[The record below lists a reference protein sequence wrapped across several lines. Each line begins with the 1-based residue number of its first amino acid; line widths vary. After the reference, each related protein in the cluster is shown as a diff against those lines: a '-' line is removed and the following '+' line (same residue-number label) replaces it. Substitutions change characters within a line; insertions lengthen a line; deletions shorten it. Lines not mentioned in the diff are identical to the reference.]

1 MEKRAAYP
9 ASHVFGCFPLWMGWL
24 PCHPGSVPF
33 GSPSRPL
40 RCGISSSAYCCQEVL
55 GSPSR
60 SLPAGRVQNARID
73 GFIDNKVLLSS
84 WEDQLSRSLAISDV
98 LKSLFQFTYARKLHL
113 SLVYVPSKENPAD
126 GLSRVVA
133 DLDCTLSPVA
143 WQRVDSAFGPHTL
156 GLMTIPCNVKSD
168 RSGRRLRF
176 FSPFPCPFFIA
187 VPDLCLRKF

>member
-1 MEKRAAYP
+1 MYSD
-9 ASHVFGCFPLWMGWL
+9 ASHSEWGGCLVTPGQSPLEAHRGLRDVESVAL
-24 PCHPGSVPF
+24 PIAVRESLVLLHA
-33 GSPSRPL
+33 
-40 RCGISSSAYCCQEVL
+40 RCL
-55 GSPSR
+55 
-60 SLPAGRVQNARID
+60 AGRVQNARID
-73 GFIDNKVLLSS
+73 AFIDNKVLLSS
-84 WEDQLSRSLAISDV
+84 WENQLSRSLAISDV

-133 DLDCTLSPVA
+133 DFDCTLSPVA
-143 WQRVDSAFGPHTL
+143 WQRVDYAFGPHTL

-168 RSGRRLRF
+168 RSGRRLRV